1 MGEGN
6 CDLGKTCN
14 KNHSINI
21 GGITMD
27 IAALSMIM
35 SQSKAQTAASIAVM
49 KKAMDTG
56 KENATQ
62 MTEMIKNSAVD
73 PNLGNHLDVSV

>member
-1 MGEGN
+1 
-6 CDLGKTCN
+6 
-14 KNHSINI
+14 
-21 GGITMD
+21 MD
-27 IAALSMIM
+27 IAALSMVM

-62 MTEMIKNSAVD
+62 MTEMINNYAVD
-73 PNLGNHLDVSV
+73 ANLGNRIDVSA